1 MGRKEPGGCCATFAE
16 KLGPGLTMWPGPRST
31 SVPSGILIHP
41 ALWPLQT
48 RAENWGLRP
57 LFYGR
62 GGGSHLTQCGQGRE
76 LRACHVS
83 P

>member
-1 MGRKEPGGCCATFAE
+1 MSSAVAEMGTVATIYMGRKEPGGCCATFAE

-57 LFYGR
+57 LFT
-62 GGGSHLTQCGQGRE
+62 GGEVG
-76 LRACHVS
+76 
-83 P
+83 PI